1 MHINSVD
8 YQYHS
13 AVANHARTVIG
24 SSSIPENYD
33 ANFLMHIACEFCPMT
48 QDLLFCWVYDKDKHL
63 LWLSVGGTWTS
74 FKAES
79 SKVIGREIADRLDDV
94 SEYLDGELGYGLI
107 TDNVIEAKR
116 LMQKHK
122 ASKMLGVS

>member
-1 MHINSVD
+1 
-8 YQYHS
+8 
-13 AVANHARTVIG
+13 
-24 SSSIPENYD
+24 
-33 ANFLMHIACEFCPMT
+33 MT

-94 SEYLDGELGYGLI
+94 SEYLDGELGYRLI
-107 TDNVIEAKR
+107 TDNVIEAKG

>member
-1 MHINSVD
+1 MQINSVD

-13 AVANHARTVIG
+13 TVANHARTVIG
-24 SSSIPENYD
+24 SSSIPQNYD

-63 LWLSVGGTWTS
+63 LWLSVGGCVVEL
-74 FKAES
+74 KAES
-79 SKVIGREIADRLDDV
+79 SKSIGREIADRLDDV
-94 SEYLDGELGYGLI
+94 PEHLDGELGCGLI

-116 LMQKHK
+116 LMQRC
-122 ASKMLGVS
+122 